1 MPIDLTIPYIGNE
14 KSSPIEPKKMDER
27 ELSVAIKKIEKI
39 IDENIEL
46 EKNFKTDNGYSSK

>member
-14 KSSPIEPKKMDER
+14 KSSRIEPKKMDER